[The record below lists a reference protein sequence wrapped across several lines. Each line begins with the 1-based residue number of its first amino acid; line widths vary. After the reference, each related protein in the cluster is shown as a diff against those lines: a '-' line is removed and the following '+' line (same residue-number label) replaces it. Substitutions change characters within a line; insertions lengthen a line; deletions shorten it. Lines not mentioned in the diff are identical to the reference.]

1 MVTNPPFLS
10 SCTGPAK
17 SAEIPLSHILA
28 NEFALQNIRVNCVVP
43 GFVNTPERFAKWERE
58 LAKRHLPDE
67 EAEKMREQW
76 SLNQASRNTRWGSP
90 EELAN
95 LIVFALS
102 DAASF
107 KNGAVL
113 VADNAMDKS

>member
-1 MVTNPPFLS
+1 
-10 SCTGPAK
+10 
-17 SAEIPLSHILA
+17 
-28 NEFALQNIRVNCVVP
+28 
-43 GFVNTPERFAKWERE
+43 
-58 LAKRHLPDE
+58 
-67 EAEKMREQW
+67 MREQW

-107 KNGAVL
+107 VNGVVL
-113 VADNAMDKS
+113 VADNAMDKSYARPIALTGEIGYPMKRFLDAP

>member
-1 MVTNPPFLS
+1 MVVSGSCSSRTTLLASCHARHAALS
-10 SCTGPAK
+10 KQAGNRGGRPIASP
-17 SAEIPLSHILA
+17 
-28 NEFALQNIRVNCVVP
+28 
-43 GFVNTPERFAKWERE
+43 
-58 LAKRHLPDE
+58 
-67 EAEKMREQW
+67 

-107 KNGAVL
+107 VNGAVL

>member
-1 MVTNPPFLS
+1 MRRRKKCAS
-10 SCTGPAK
+10 RGRS
-17 SAEIPLSHILA
+17 
-28 NEFALQNIRVNCVVP
+28 IRP
-43 GFVNTPERFAKWERE
+43 
-58 LAKRHLPDE
+58 
-67 EAEKMREQW
+67 
-76 SLNQASRNTRWGSP
+76 SRNTRWGSP

-107 KNGAVL
+107 VNGAVL